1 MGRTAAAI
9 VCRTVLAHSFSR
21 PSAFFCSSSC
31 RPVFISLFFA
41 LSSQP
46 KEWPTP
52 KNVVENRAVPF
63 FLLSN
68 ERKKEKERKF
78 LKKRFN
84 PRPPPG
90 LILSFGV
97 VGTIRI
103 SHPRKECTAGRRFHF
118 VMGRLINPAPSWL
131 ADNGRQ
137 NSL

>member
-1 MGRTAAAI
+1 MADAEKR
-9 VCRTVLAHSFSR
+9 RR
-21 PSAFFCSSSC
+21 KSSSKIA
-31 RPVFISLFFA
+31 PFL
-41 LSSQP
+41 
-46 KEWPTP
+46 
-52 KNVVENRAVPF
+52 F

>member
-1 MGRTAAAI
+1 MADAEKR
-9 VCRTVLAHSFSR
+9 RRKSRRSF
-21 PSAFFCSSSC
+21 
-31 RPVFISLFFA
+31 
-41 LSSQP
+41 
-46 KEWPTP
+46 
-52 KNVVENRAVPF
+52 F